1 MSPLN
6 ESSIQFMLV
15 AMARPVAADAEATK
29 ARILAAAT
37 ALIAERGI
45 DGTTVR
51 DVAAHASVSLATVL
65 HYFTSKDGLHGAV
78 VAAMDEELLH
88 LRDALIGG
96 LRPGLAQDDILDDV
110 VRRAWDFARAH
121 RVAHRI
127 VLRTVLDG
135 GGMPKERID
144 SLMIPSLDDA
154 SAVLAAVFDVDPLR
168 ARLTVQSLVQL
179 SARYAVASN
188 DELCASTASE
198 DVDTAVR
205 RVGDHLVD
213 LARGLL
219 HQRGA
224 RSTPATMSPPHLATG
239 VSP

>member
-1 MSPLN
+1 
-6 ESSIQFMLV
+6 
-15 AMARPVAADAEATK
+15 MARPVAADAEATK

-51 DVAAHASVSLATVL
+51 DVAAHASVSLATIL
-65 HYFTSKDGLHGAV
+65 HYFASKDGLHAAV
-78 VAAMDEELLH
+78 VAAMDAELLR
-88 LRDALIGG
+88 LRDALVAG
-96 LRPGLAQDDILDDV
+96 LRPGLARDAVLDDV
-110 VRRAWDFARAH
+110 VRRAWDFARTH

-135 GGMPKERID
+135 GGMPKARID

-154 SAVLAAVFDVDPLR
+154 SAILAAVFDVDPLR

-179 SARYAVASN
+179 SARYAVASD
-188 DELCASTASE
+188 DELCAVTASD
-198 DVDTAVR
+198 DVDTATT
-205 RVGDHLVD
+205 RVADHLVD

-219 HQRGA
+219 LPRSARPGA
-224 RSTPATMSPPHLATG
+224 AVSSAPHVAPG

>member
-1 MSPLN
+1 
-6 ESSIQFMLV
+6 
-15 AMARPVAADAEATK
+15 MARPVAADAEATK

-65 HYFTSKDGLHGAV
+65 HYFTSKDGLHAAV
-78 VAAMDEELLH
+78 VAAMDEELLL
-88 LRDALIGG
+88 LRDALVAG
-96 LRPGLAQDDILDDV
+96 LRPGLASDAVLDDV

-135 GGMPKERID
+135 GGMPKARID

-154 SAVLAAVFDVDPLR
+154 SAILATVLDVDPLR

-179 SARYAVASN
+179 SARYAVASD
-188 DELCASTASE
+188 DELCAVTASN
-198 DVDTAVR
+198 DVDTANA
-205 RVGDHLVD
+205 RVADHLVD

-219 HQRGA
+219 LPRDA
-224 RSTPATMSPPHLATG
+224 KPAVPVSCAPHAAPG

>member
-1 MSPLN
+1 
-6 ESSIQFMLV
+6 
-15 AMARPVAADAEATK
+15 MARPVAADAEATK

-51 DVAAHASVSLATVL
+51 DVAAHAGVSLATVL
-65 HYFTSKDGLHGAV
+65 HYFTSKDGLHAAV
-78 VAAMDEELLH
+78 VAAMDEELLR
-88 LRDALIGG
+88 LRDALVGG
-96 LRPGLAQDDILDDV
+96 LRPGLARDAVLDDV

-135 GGMPKERID
+135 GGMPKARID

-154 SAVLAAVFDVDPLR
+154 SAILAAVFDVDPLR

-179 SARYAVASN
+179 SARYAVASD
-188 DELCASTASE
+188 DELCAVTGAD
-198 DVDTAVR
+198 DVDTAAA

-219 HQRGA
+219 LP
-224 RSTPATMSPPHLATG
+224 RSAKPAMPVSSSHVAPG

>member
-1 MSPLN
+1 
-6 ESSIQFMLV
+6 
-15 AMARPVAADAEATK
+15 MARPVAADAEATK

-37 ALIAERGI
+37 ALIAARGI

-65 HYFTSKDGLHGAV
+65 HYFTSKDGLHAAV
-78 VAAMDEELLH
+78 VAAMDGELLH
-88 LRDALIGG
+88 LRDALIAG
-96 LRPGLAQDDILDDV
+96 LRPGLAADAILDDV

-135 GGMPKERID
+135 GGMPKARID

-154 SAVLAAVFDVDPLR
+154 SAILAAVFDVDPLR
-168 ARLTVQSLVQL
+168 ARLTVQSIVQL
-179 SARYAVASN
+179 SARYAVASD
-188 DELCASTASE
+188 DELCAVTASD
-198 DVDTAVR
+198 DVDTANAR
-205 RVGDHLVD
+205 IADHLTD

-219 HQRGA
+219 WPRGA
-224 RSTPATMSPPHLATG
+224 RPLVPVSSAPHAAPG

>member
-1 MSPLN
+1 
-6 ESSIQFMLV
+6 
-15 AMARPVAADAEATK
+15 MARPVAADAEATK

-65 HYFTSKDGLHGAV
+65 HYFTSKDGLHAAV
-78 VAAMDEELLH
+78 VAAMDAELLH
-88 LRDALIGG
+88 LRDALIAG
-96 LRPGLAQDDILDDV
+96 LRPGLAREAILDDV

-135 GGMPKERID
+135 GGMPKARID

-154 SAVLAAVFDVDPLR
+154 SAILAAVFDVDPVR

-179 SARYAVASN
+179 SARYAVASD
-188 DELCASTASE
+188 DELCAVTASD
-198 DVDTAVR
+198 DVDTANA
-205 RVGDHLVD
+205 RVADHLAD

-219 HQRGA
+219 LPRGA
-224 RSTPATMSPPHLATG
+224 KPAVPVSSAPHAAPGMSP
-239 VSP
+239 